1 MAIEIRGTTIC
12 LTRGDT
18 LKLSIAL
25 KTANGDDYTPESGD
39 AVRFAMRPV
48 GLTPNG
54 KAWKNDVVL
63 TKSIPTAT
71 MLLQIDPEDTADL
84 PFGCYAYDIQVTF
97 ADGTVDTAIADA
109 TLVLTPEVA

>member
-1 MAIEIRGTTIC
+1 MAIDIRGTTIC

-18 LKLSIAL
+18 LKVAVAL
-25 KTANGDDYTPESGD
+25 KDSTGADYSPATGDS
-39 AVRFAMRPV
+39 VRFAMRPV

-63 TKSIPTAT
+63 TKSIPTGT
-71 MLLQIDPEDTADL
+71 MLLQIDPEDTAEL